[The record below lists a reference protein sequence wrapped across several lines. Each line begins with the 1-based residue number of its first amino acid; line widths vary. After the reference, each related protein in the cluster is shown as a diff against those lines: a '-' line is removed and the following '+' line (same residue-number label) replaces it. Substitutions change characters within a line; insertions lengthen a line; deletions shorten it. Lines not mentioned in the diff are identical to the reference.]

1 MTLLANSGRINKT
14 IKHMSGIT
22 FKPKAVSKKLLTTLN
37 PRTREIVINRYGLEK
52 ETRMTLEAIGK
63 TYDITRERVRQ
74 IENFALASIK
84 KSKEYKEHAFVFDE
98 LKKVIS
104 ELGAVVSE
112 DHLMRHISKDP
123 VVQNH
128 INLYLALGEDFEKHK
143 EDDNFQAH
151 FTTDN
156 KTANHVREALSKLYG
171 SINEEDLVTE
181 AEVFGRFM
189 GHLTELISEYKDNKD
204 IIYRYLALSKV
215 IGKNQLSEWGRT
227 SSPHVKARGIK
238 DYAYLIM
245 RRAGQPMHF
254 KDVAQE
260 INKTFGKKA
269 HVATCHNELIKDSRF
284 VLVGRGMY
292 GLKDW
297 GHTGGVVRDV
307 IAEVLREAGRPL
319 HKDEV
324 IKRVLA
330 KRIVKPN
337 TVLVNLQNST
347 FFRKVAGDYTL
358 A

>member
-1 MTLLANSGRINKT
+1 MA
-14 IKHMSGIT
+14 GIT

-37 PRTREIVINRYGLEK
+37 PRTREIVVSRYGLEK
-52 ETRMTLEAIGK
+52 ENRMTLEAIGK

-98 LKKVIS
+98 LKAVVK
-104 ELGAVVSE
+104 ELGSVVSE
-112 DHLMRHISKDP
+112 EQLMRHVSKDP
-123 VVQNH
+123 IVQNH
-128 INLYLALGEDFEKHK
+128 INLYLALGDEFKKHK
-143 EDDNFQAH
+143 EDDHFHAH
-151 FTTDN
+151 FTIDDKHATS
-156 KTANHVREALSKLYG
+156 VRNALHKLYE
-171 SINEEDLVTE
+171 SIDEEDLVSE
-181 AEVFGRFM
+181 EEIFNRFM
-189 GHLTELISEYKDNKD
+189 GHLSEVIGEFKDNKE

-245 RRAGQPMHF
+245 RRAGRPMHF
-254 KDVAQE
+254 KEVATE
-260 INKTFGKKA
+260 INKTFGKRA
-269 HVATCHNELIKDSRF
+269 HVATCHNELIKDPRF

-307 IAEVLREAGRPL
+307 ITEVLKESGRPL
-319 HKDEV
+319 PKDEI

-337 TVLVNLQNST
+337 TVLVNLQNAK
-347 FFRKVAGDYTL
+347 FFRKVAGEYTL

>member
-1 MTLLANSGRINKT
+1 
-14 IKHMSGIT
+14 MSGIT

-37 PRTREIVINRYGLEK
+37 PRTREIVVNRYGLEK
-52 ETRMTLEAIGK
+52 EGRMTLEAIGK

-74 IENFALASIK
+74 IENFALTTIK
-84 KSKEYKEHAFVFDE
+84 KSKEFKEHAHVFDE
-98 LKKVIS
+98 LKKIIKD
-104 ELGAVVSE
+104 LGSIVSE

-128 INLYLALGEDFEKHK
+128 INLYLALGEEFKKHK
-143 EDDNFQAH
+143 EDDNFRAH
-151 FTTDN
+151 FAVDE
-156 KTANHVREALSKLYG
+156 KTAAHVRDALNKLYS
-171 SINEEDLVTE
+171 SIKEEDLVTE
-181 AEVFGRFM
+181 EEIFNRFV
-189 GHLTELISEYKDNKD
+189 GHLSELTSEYKSNKE
-204 IIYRYLALSKV
+204 IIYRYLALSKLL
-215 IGKNQLSEWGRT
+215 GKNQLSEWGHM

-245 RRAGQPMHF
+245 RRKGSPMHF
-254 KDVAQE
+254 KEVALE

-269 HVATCHNELIKDSRF
+269 HVATCHNELIKDPRF

-307 IAEVLREAGRPL
+307 ITEVLKEEGRPL
-319 HKDEV
+319 SKEDI
-324 IKRVLA
+324 IKRVLQ

-337 TVLVNLQNST
+337 TVLVNLQNGK
-347 FFRKVAGDYTL
+347 FFKKVAGLYAL

>member
-1 MTLLANSGRINKT
+1 
-14 IKHMSGIT
+14 MSGIT
-22 FKPKAVSKKLLTTLN
+22 FKPKAISKKLLTTLN
-37 PRTREIVINRYGLEK
+37 PRTREIVVNRYGLEK
-52 ETRMTLEAIGK
+52 EVRMTLEAIGK

-84 KSKEYKEHAFVFDE
+84 KSKEYKESAFIFDE
-98 LKKVIS
+98 LRAIIK
-104 ELGAVVSE
+104 ELGSVVSE
-112 DHLMRHISKDP
+112 EQLMRHISKDP
-123 VVQNH
+123 VIQNH

-151 FTTDN
+151 FSTDN
-156 KTANHVREALSKLYG
+156 KTANHVREALNKLYG
-171 SINEEDLVTE
+171 SISQEDLVTE
-181 AEVFGRFM
+181 EEIFSRFM
-189 GHLTELISEYKDNKD
+189 GHLTDLISEYKDNKD

-215 IGKNQLSEWGRT
+215 VGKNQLSEWGRT

-245 RRAGQPMHF
+245 RRAGRPMHF
-254 KDVAQE
+254 KEVATE

-307 IAEVLREAGRPL
+307 ITEVLKEAGRPL

-337 TVLVNLQNST
+337 TVLVNLQNSKH
-347 FFRKVAGDYTL
+347 FRKVAGDYTL

>member
-1 MTLLANSGRINKT
+1 MA
-14 IKHMSGIT
+14 GIT

-37 PRTREIVINRYGLEK
+37 PRTREIVVNRYGLEK
-52 ETRMTLEAIGK
+52 AERMTLEAIGK

-74 IENFALASIK
+74 IENFALATIK
-84 KSKEYKEHAFVFDE
+84 KSKDYKEHAFVFDE
-98 LKKVIS
+98 LAAILK
-104 ELGAVVSE
+104 ELGTVVSE
-112 DHLMRHISKDP
+112 EHLMRAISKDP
-123 VVQNH
+123 IIHNH
-128 INLYLALGEDFEKHK
+128 INLYLALGEQFHKHK
-143 EDDNFQAH
+143 EDDHFHAH
-151 FTTDN
+151 FTTE
-156 KTANHVREALSKLYG
+156 TGAAMHVREALEKLYS
-171 SINEEDLVTE
+171 SISEEDLVKE
-181 AEVFGRFM
+181 EDIFNRFIA
-189 GHLTELISEYKDNKD
+189 HLSDVVGEYKENKEV
-204 IIYRYLALSKV
+204 IYRYLALSKL

-227 SSPHVKARGIK
+227 SSPHVRARGIK

-245 RRAGQPMHF
+245 RKAGRPMHF
-254 KDVAQE
+254 KDVAAE

-307 IAEVLREAGRPL
+307 ITEVLKEADKPL
-319 HKDEV
+319 SKEDV

-337 TVLVNLQNST
+337 TVLVNLQNPR
-347 FFRKVAGDYTL
+347 FFKKVSGMYTL

>member
-1 MTLLANSGRINKT
+1 MAN
-14 IKHMSGIT
+14 IT

-52 ETRMTLEAIGK
+52 GGRMTLEAIGK

-98 LKKVIS
+98 LKSVIKD
-104 ELGAVVSE
+104 LGMVVSE
-112 DHLMRHISKDP
+112 EHLMKHISKDP

-128 INLYLALGEDFEKHK
+128 INLYLALGDEFKKHK
-143 EDDNFQAH
+143 EDDDFQAH
-151 FTTDN
+151 FTTDE
-156 KTANHVREALSKLYG
+156 KAAAHVRDALHKLYA
-171 SINEEDLVTE
+171 SIDEEDLISE
-181 AEVFGRFM
+181 EEIFNRFM
-189 GHLTELISEYKDNKD
+189 SHLSEVVGEFKNNKE

-245 RRAGQPMHF
+245 RRAGRPMHF
-254 KDVAQE
+254 KEVALE

-269 HVATCHNELIKDSRF
+269 HVATCHNELIKDPRF

-307 IAEVLREAGRPL
+307 ITEVMKEAGRPL
-319 HKDEV
+319 PKDEI

-337 TVLVNLQNST
+337 TVLVNLQNPKH
-347 FFRKVAGDYTL
+347 FRKVAGEYTL

>member
-1 MTLLANSGRINKT
+1 MA
-14 IKHMSGIT
+14 GIS

-37 PRTREIVINRYGLEK
+37 PRTREIVVNRYGLEK
-52 ETRMTLEAIGK
+52 PERMTLESIGK

-74 IENFALASIK
+74 IENFALATIK
-84 KSKEYKEHAFVFDE
+84 KSKDYKEHAFVFEE
-98 LKKVIS
+98 LKQILK
-104 ELGAVVSE
+104 ELGTVVGE
-112 DHLMRHISKDP
+112 EHLMRAISKDP
-123 VVQNH
+123 VIQNH
-128 INLYLALGEDFEKHK
+128 INLYLALGEDFKKHK
-143 EDDNFQAH
+143 EDDHFHAH
-151 FTTDN
+151 FTTND
-156 KTANHVREALSKLYG
+156 AVAEHVREALVKLYS
-171 SINEEDLVTE
+171 SINEEDLVKE
-181 AEVFGRFM
+181 EEIFERFLA
-189 GHLTELISEYKDNKD
+189 HLSEIVSEYKDNKE

-227 SSPHVKARGIK
+227 SSPHIRARGIK

-245 RRAGQPMHF
+245 RKAGRPMHF
-254 KDVAQE
+254 KEVASE

-292 GLKDW
+292 GLRDW

-307 IAEVLREAGRPL
+307 ITEVLKEAGRQL
-319 HKDEV
+319 SKDEI

-337 TVLVNLQNST
+337 TVLVNLQNGK
-347 FFRKVAGDYTL
+347 FFKKVAGEYTL

>member
-1 MTLLANSGRINKT
+1 
-14 IKHMSGIT
+14 MSGIT
-22 FKPKAVSKKLLTTLN
+22 FKPKAVSKKLLSNLN
-37 PRTREIVINRYGLEK
+37 PRTREIVVNRYGLEGEK
-52 ETRMTLEAIGK
+52 RMTLEAIGK

-84 KSKEYKEHAFVFDE
+84 KSKEYKEHLFVFDE
-98 LKKVIS
+98 LKKILND
-104 ELGAVVSE
+104 LGGVVSE

-123 VVQNH
+123 VIQNH
-128 INLYLALGEDFEKHK
+128 INLYLALGEEFGKHK
-143 EDDNFQAH
+143 GDDHFHPHFSTNPKAAAH
-151 FTTDN
+151 IRD
-156 KTANHVREALSKLYG
+156 ALTKLY
-171 SINEEDLVTE
+171 SSISEEDLINEEE
-181 AEVFGRFM
+181 IFARFI
-189 GHLTELISEYKDNKD
+189 GHLTEVVDEYKANKE
-204 IIYRYLALSKV
+204 IIHRYLALSKV

-245 RRAGQPMHF
+245 RRANRPMHF
-254 KDVAQE
+254 KEVAQE
-260 INKTFGKKA
+260 INKTFGKRA

-307 IAEVLREAGRPL
+307 IVEVLKEAGRPL
-319 HKDEV
+319 PKDE
-324 IKRVLA
+324 ITKRVLA

-337 TVLVNLQNST
+337 TVLVNLQNT
-347 FFRKVAGDYTL
+347 KFFRKVAGEYTL

>member
-1 MTLLANSGRINKT
+1 MP
-14 IKHMSGIT
+14 GIT

-37 PRTREIVINRYGLEK
+37 PRTREIVINRYGLDK

-63 TYDITRERVRQ
+63 TYNITRERVRQ

-84 KSKEYKEHAFVFDE
+84 KSQEFKDHTFIFDE
-98 LKKVIS
+98 LRRIVRD
-104 ELGAVVSE
+104 LGSVVSE
-112 DHLMRHISKDP
+112 DHLMRHISRDP

-128 INLYLALGEDFEKHK
+128 INLYLALGEEFKKHK
-143 EDDNFQAH
+143 EDDHFLTH
-151 FTTDN
+151 FTVDD
-156 KTANHVREALSKLYG
+156 KTSSHVRDALTKLYS
-171 SINEEDLVTE
+171 SIKEEDLISE
-181 AEVFGRFM
+181 EEIFNRFM
-189 GHLTELISEYKDNKD
+189 GHLTDLVSEYKGNKD
-204 IIYRYLALSKV
+204 IIFRYLALSKV
-215 IGKNQLSEWGRT
+215 IGKNQLNEWGHT
-227 SSPHVKARGIK
+227 ASPHVKARGIK

-245 RRAGQPMHF
+245 RRAGRPMHF
-254 KDVAQE
+254 KDVANE

-307 IAEVLREAGRPL
+307 IVEVLKEAGRPL
-319 HKDEV
+319 AKEEIV
-324 IKRVLA
+324 KRVLT

-337 TVLVNLQNST
+337 TVLVNLQNT
-347 FFRKVAGDYTL
+347 KFFRKVAGDYTL

>member
-1 MTLLANSGRINKT
+1 
-14 IKHMSGIT
+14 MSGIT
-22 FKPKAVSKKLLTTLN
+22 FKPKAISKKLLTTLN
-37 PRTREIVINRYGLEK
+37 PRTREIVVNRYGLEK
-52 ETRMTLEAIGK
+52 EDRMTLEAIGK

-84 KSKEYKEHAFVFDE
+84 KSKEYKESAFIFEE
-98 LKKVIS
+98 LKNIIK

-112 DHLMRHISKDP
+112 EHLMRHISKDP
-123 VVQNH
+123 VIQNH

-156 KTANHVREALSKLYG
+156 KTANHVREALDKLYK
-171 SINEEDLVTE
+171 SINHEDLVSE
-181 AEVFGRFM
+181 EEIFSRFM
-189 GHLTELISEYKDNKD
+189 GHLTELISEYKDNKEV
-204 IIYRYLALSKV
+204 IYRYLALSKV
-215 IGKNQLSEWGRT
+215 VGKNQLSEWGHT

-245 RRAGQPMHF
+245 RRAGRPMHF
-254 KDVAQE
+254 KEVATE

-269 HVATCHNELIKDSRF
+269 HVATCHNELIKDARF

-307 IAEVLREAGRPL
+307 ISEVLKEAGRPL
-319 HKDEV
+319 SKEEV

-337 TVLVNLQNST
+337 TVLVNLQNSKH
-347 FFRKVAGDYTL
+347 FRKVAGDYTL

>member
-1 MTLLANSGRINKT
+1 MP
-14 IKHMSGIT
+14 GIT

-52 ETRMTLEAIGK
+52 EDRMTLEAIGK

-74 IENFALASIK
+74 IENFALTSIK
-84 KSKEYKEHAFVFDE
+84 KSKEYKEHSFVFEE
-98 LKKVIS
+98 LQAIIK

-128 INLYLALGEDFEKHK
+128 INLYLALGEEFKKHK
-143 EDDNFQAH
+143 EDDHFHAH
-151 FTTDN
+151 FTTDD
-156 KTANHVREALSKLYG
+156 KTAVHVREALTKLYG
-171 SINEEDLVTE
+171 SIDEEDLVKE
-181 AEVFGRFM
+181 EEVFSRFM
-189 GHLTELISEYKDNKD
+189 GHLNELIAEYKDNKD
-204 IIYRYLALSKV
+204 VIYRYLALSKV

-227 SSPHVKARGIK
+227 SSPHVRARGIK

-245 RRAGQPMHF
+245 RRAGRPMHF
-254 KDVAQE
+254 KEVAQE

-307 IAEVLREAGRPL
+307 IAEVLKEAARPL
-319 HKDEV
+319 SKEE
-324 IKRVLA
+324 IIERVLA

-337 TVLVNLQNST
+337 TVLVNLQNSK
-347 FFRKVAGDYTL
+347 FFRKVAGNYAL
-358 A
+358 V

>member
-1 MTLLANSGRINKT
+1 
-14 IKHMSGIT
+14 MSGIT

-52 ETRMTLEAIGK
+52 ENRMTLEAIGK

-74 IENFALASIK
+74 IENFALTSIK
-84 KSKEYKEHAFVFDE
+84 KSKEYKEHSFVFEE
-98 LKKVIS
+98 LKDIVK

-112 DHLMRHISKDP
+112 EHLMRHISKDP
-123 VVQNH
+123 IVQNH
-128 INLYLALGEDFEKHK
+128 INLYLALGEDFKKHK

-151 FTTDN
+151 FTTDD
-156 KTANHVREALSKLYG
+156 KTATHVRESLSKLYA
-171 SINEEDLVTE
+171 SIKEEDLISE
-181 AEVFGRFM
+181 EEIFSRFM
-189 GHLTELISEYKDNKD
+189 GHLTELISEYKGNKE

-215 IGKNQLSEWGRT
+215 IGKNQLSEWGRM
-227 SSPHVKARGIK
+227 SSPHVRARGIK

-245 RRAGQPMHF
+245 RKAGRPMHF
-254 KDVAQE
+254 KEVAQE

-269 HVATCHNELIKDSRF
+269 HVATCHNELIKDPRF

-307 IAEVLREAGRPL
+307 ITEVLKEAGRPL
-319 HKDEV
+319 SKDEIV
-324 IKRVLA
+324 KRVLA

-337 TVLVNLQNST
+337 TVLVNLQNT
-347 FFRKVAGDYTL
+347 KHFRKVAGEYTL

>member
-1 MTLLANSGRINKT
+1 
-14 IKHMSGIT
+14 MSGIT
-22 FKPKAVSKKLLTTLN
+22 FKPKAVSKKLLTSLN
-37 PRTREIVINRYGLEK
+37 PRTREIVVNRYGLEN
-52 ETRMTLEAIGK
+52 EDRMTLEAIGK

-74 IENFALASIK
+74 IENFALATIR
-84 KSKEYKEHAFVFDE
+84 KSKEYKEHLFVFEE
-98 LKKVIS
+98 LKKIIN
-104 ELGAVVSE
+104 ELGSVVSE

-123 VVQNH
+123 VIQNH
-128 INLYLALGEDFEKHK
+128 VNLYLALHDDFKKHK
-143 EDDNFQAH
+143 EDDHFHSH
-151 FTTDN
+151 FTTDV
-156 KTANHVREALSKLYG
+156 KTAEHVREALKKLYE
-171 SINEEDLVTE
+171 SISEEDLVHE
-181 AEVFGRFM
+181 EEVFNRFV
-189 GHLTELISEYKDNKD
+189 GHLDQLVEEYKGNKD

-245 RRAGQPMHF
+245 RRANRPMHF
-254 KDVAQE
+254 KEVAQE

-307 IAEVLREAGRPL
+307 IIEVLKDAARPL
-319 HKDEV
+319 AKDEIV
-324 IKRVLA
+324 KRVLA
-330 KRIVKPN
+330 RRIVKPN
-337 TVLVNLQNST
+337 TVLVNLQNAKC
-347 FFRKVAGDYTL
+347 FRKVAGDYTL

>member
-1 MTLLANSGRINKT
+1 
-14 IKHMSGIT
+14 MSGIT
-22 FKPKAVSKKLLTTLN
+22 FKPKAISKRLLTTLN
-37 PRTREIVINRYGLEK
+37 PRTREIVVNRYGLEK
-52 ETRMTLEAIGK
+52 ESRMTLEAIGK

-84 KSKEYKEHAFVFDE
+84 KSKEYKESSFIFDE
-98 LKKVIS
+98 LRTIIK
-104 ELGAVVSE
+104 ELGSVVSE
-112 DHLMRHISKDP
+112 DHLMHHISKDP
-123 VVQNH
+123 VIQNH

-143 EDDNFQAH
+143 EDDNFKSH
-151 FTTDN
+151 FSTDA
-156 KTANHVREALSKLYG
+156 KTAKHVREALNKLYS
-171 SINEEDLVTE
+171 SISQEDLVAE
-181 AEVFGRFM
+181 EEVFNRFM
-189 GHLTELISEYKDNKD
+189 GHLTELVSEYKDNKE

-215 IGKNQLSEWGRT
+215 VGKNQLSEWGRT

-245 RRAGQPMHF
+245 RRAGRPMHF
-254 KDVAQE
+254 KEVASE

-307 IAEVLREAGRPL
+307 IFEVLKEAGRPIS
-319 HKDEV
+319 KEEI
-324 IKRVLA
+324 IKRVLD

-337 TVLVNLQNST
+337 TVLVNLQNGKY
-347 FFRKVAGDYTL
+347 FRKVAGDYTL

>member
-1 MTLLANSGRINKT
+1 
-14 IKHMSGIT
+14 MSGIT

-37 PRTREIVINRYGLEK
+37 PRTREIVVNRYGLEK
-52 ETRMTLEAIGK
+52 EGRMTLEAIGK

-74 IENFALASIK
+74 IENFALSTIK
-84 KSKEYKEHAFVFDE
+84 KSKEFKEHAFVFDE
-98 LKKVIS
+98 LKKIIK

-112 DHLMRHISKDP
+112 EHLMRYISKDP
-123 VVQNH
+123 IIQNH
-128 INLYLALGEDFEKHK
+128 INLYLALGEDFKKHK
-143 EDDNFQAH
+143 EDDNYKTH
-151 FTTDN
+151 FATDD
-156 KTANHVREALSKLYG
+156 KTATHVREALGKLYS
-171 SINEEDLVTE
+171 SINEEDLITE
-181 AEVFGRFM
+181 EEIFNRFVS
-189 GHLTELISEYKDNKD
+189 HLSDLVGEYKNNKE

-215 IGKNQLSEWGRT
+215 IGKNQLAEWGRT

-245 RRAGQPMHF
+245 RRKGSPMHF
-254 KDVAQE
+254 KEVALE

-307 IAEVLREAGRPL
+307 ITEVLKEAGRPL
-319 HKDEV
+319 PKDEI
-324 IKRVLA
+324 IKRVLG

-337 TVLVNLQNST
+337 TVLVNLQNGK
-347 FFRKVAGDYTL
+347 FFRKVAGEYTL

>member
-1 MTLLANSGRINKT
+1 MP
-14 IKHMSGIT
+14 GIT

-37 PRTREIVINRYGLEK
+37 PRTREIVVNRYGLEK
-52 ETRMTLEAIGK
+52 ENRMTLEAIGK

-74 IENFALASIK
+74 IENFALSTIK

-98 LKKVIS
+98 LKSIVK
-104 ELGAVVSE
+104 ELGTVVSE
-112 DHLMRHISKDP
+112 ESLMRHISKDP

-128 INLYLALGEDFEKHK
+128 INLYLALGDEFKKHK
-143 EDDNFQAH
+143 EDDHFHAH
-151 FTTDN
+151 FSTDE
-156 KTANHVREALSKLYG
+156 KHAAQVREALAKLYA
-171 SINEEDLVTE
+171 SIDEEDLVTE
-181 AEVFGRFM
+181 EEVFNRFM
-189 GHLTELISEYKDNKD
+189 SHLADVLGEFKNNKEV
-204 IIYRYLALSKV
+204 IYRYLALSKV

-245 RRAGQPMHF
+245 RRAGRPMHF
-254 KDVAQE
+254 KEVASE

-269 HVATCHNELIKDSRF
+269 HVATCHNELIKDPRF

-307 IAEVLREAGRPL
+307 ITEVLKESGRPL
-319 HKDEV
+319 PKDEIV
-324 IKRVLA
+324 KRVLA

-337 TVLVNLQNST
+337 TVLVNLQNAKY
-347 FFRKVAGDYTL
+347 FRKVAGEYTL

>member
-1 MTLLANSGRINKT
+1 MA
-14 IKHMSGIT
+14 GIT

-52 ETRMTLEAIGK
+52 EVRMTLEAIGK

-84 KSKEYKEHAFVFDE
+84 KSQEYKEHSFIFDE
-98 LKKVIS
+98 LRRIIRD
-104 ELGAVVSE
+104 LGAVVSE

-128 INLYLALGEDFEKHK
+128 INLYLALGEEFKKHK
-143 EDDNFQAH
+143 EDDNFLAH
-151 FTTDN
+151 FTVDD
-156 KTANHVREALSKLYG
+156 KTSSHVREALDKLYG
-171 SINEEDLVTE
+171 SIKEEDLISE
-181 AEVFGRFM
+181 EEIFNRFM
-189 GHLTELISEYKDNKD
+189 GHLTELISEYKGNKD

-215 IGKNQLSEWGRT
+215 IGKNQLNEWGHI

-245 RRAGQPMHF
+245 RRAGHPMHF
-254 KDVAQE
+254 KDVASE

-307 IAEVLREAGRPL
+307 IVEVLKEAGRPL
-319 HKDEV
+319 PKDEIV
-324 IKRVLA
+324 SRVLK

-337 TVLVNLQNST
+337 TVLVNLQNGK